1 MNDNKKTRAPKLR
14 FPGFTDDWEQHKL
27 GDLVE
32 KVKGN
37 DGRMNL
43 PTLTISAGNGWM
55 TQEDRFSSMIAG
67 KEKKNYTLLKKGELS
82 YNHGNSKLAK
92 YGAVFELKD
101 YDEALVPKVYHS
113 FKTNDNVS
121 SSFIERIFETKM
133 PDRELAKLIT
143 SGARMDGLLNINFEA
158 FISIKVK
165 LPSYE
170 EQYIIADFFEL
181 FNSLIAL
188 QQRKIEHLK
197 EKKKGLLQKMFPKN
211 GESIPELRFP
221 GFTEAWEQHK
231 LGEIAKI
238 VGGGTPSTA
247 NPNYWDGD
255 VNWYSPAEI
264 GGENIVYESN
274 RKISEEGLKKSSA
287 KILPAGTILFTSRA
301 GIGNTA
307 ILGKEATTNQGFQS
321 IVPNN
326 KLLDSYFIYSRT
338 NELKQYGEKTGAGST
353 FVEVSGKQ
361 MAKMPLF
368 IPKINEQKKIGSFF
382 RQLDNLITLQQR
394 KLEHLELLKK
404 GLLQQMFI

>member
-188 QQRKIEHLK
+188 QQRNLE
-197 EKKKGLLQKMFPKN
+197 EKLNAF
-211 GESIPELRFP
+211 
-221 GFTEAWEQHK
+221 
-231 LGEIAKI
+231 
-238 VGGGTPSTA
+238 
-247 NPNYWDGD
+247 NYFND
-255 VNWYSPAEI
+255 
-264 GGENIVYESN
+264 
-274 RKISEEGLKKSSA
+274 KS
-287 KILPAGTILFTSRA
+287 
-301 GIGNTA
+301 
-307 ILGKEATTNQGFQS
+307 
-321 IVPNN
+321 
-326 KLLDSYFIYSRT
+326 
-338 NELKQYGEKTGAGST
+338 
-353 FVEVSGKQ
+353 
-361 MAKMPLF
+361 
-368 IPKINEQKKIGSFF
+368 
-382 RQLDNLITLQQR
+382 
-394 KLEHLELLKK
+394 
-404 GLLQQMFI
+404 